1 MHIFSNEIKKNCKKL
16 IIYNINV
23 GSTLKPFALQR
34 ALEKNTG
41 IHETSFLCSDAE
53 RERVKVIE
61 ILITTVNIRMEKSN
75 YLTI

>member
-1 MHIFSNEIKKNCKKL
+1 M
-16 IIYNINV
+16 
-23 GSTLKPFALQR
+23 
-34 ALEKNTG
+34 G

-75 YLTI
+75 YLTIWENEHKAIKIDNLWV